1 MVHAFEGN
9 KAETTTIV
17 PAIAAFAAAHQ
28 LADVTV
34 VADAGMVSAS
44 NQQAIED
51 AGLSFIHG
59 ARISD
64 VPYVVAQWRR

>member
-9 KAETTTIV
+9 KAETTTTIV
-17 PAIAAFAAAHQ
+17 PAFAAAHQ
-28 LADVTV
+28 LADMTV

-51 AGLSFIHG
+51 ADLSFIFG
-59 ARISD
+59 SRGVFNLS
-64 VPYVVAQWRR
+64 V